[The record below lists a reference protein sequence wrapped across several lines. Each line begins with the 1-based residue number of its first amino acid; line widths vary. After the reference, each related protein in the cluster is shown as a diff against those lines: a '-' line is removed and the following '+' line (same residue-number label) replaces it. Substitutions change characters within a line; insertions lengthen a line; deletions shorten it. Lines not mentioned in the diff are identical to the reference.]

1 MGTSIYCN
9 SSIGALLQGAREC
22 CEDETLTTKKGLA
35 AHLGIT
41 YERLEKH

>member
-9 SSIGALLQGAREC
+9 SSIGTLLQGAREC

-35 AHLGIT
+35 SASWNYI
-41 YERLEKH
+41 